1 MQIGID
7 LGATKIEYV
16 LLNDKGDEIIRDRE
30 KTPLDYSETID
41 SISNIVNKLDTK
53 YNNKFEVGICH
64 PGSISNETGL
74 LNNATNSPWMNEK
87 LFQKDIAKK
96 LNRNVFC
103 ENDANCFT
111 LSESIDG
118 SAKHYNIVFGVILG
132 SGCGGGLVVN
142 KKIVK
147 GANNLA
153 GEWGH
158 NHLPR
163 VDINS
168 LKRKTNM
175 RDSQIESFISG
186 LSLSKIFKEKH
197 HKNLKAFEIFE
208 LYRKK
213 DIEAE
218 KIIDEYK
225 ENLSISLCSLINI
238 IDPDA
243 IVFGGG
249 VSNEISFLDEVK
261 KKIEKFLKV
270 GKLNTALIKPMYGD
284 ASGVRGAARLGR
296 KINY

>member
-16 LLNDKGDEIIRDRE
+16 LLNDKGDEIIRDRK
-30 KTPLDYSETID
+30 KTPTEYMIALDCIA
-41 SISNIVNKLDTK
+41 NIVNKLDTK

-74 LNNATNSPWMNEK
+74 LNNATNSTWLNEK
-87 LFQKDIAKK
+87 SFQKDITKK

-103 ENDANCFT
+103 ENDANCFA

-163 VDINS
+163 ININN

-186 LSLSKIFKEKH
+186 LSLSKIFKEKYNKDLQAH
-197 HKNLKAFEIFE
+197 EIFE
-208 LYRKK
+208 LYRKN
-213 DIEAE
+213 DIESE
-218 KIIDEYK
+218 KIIDEYI
-225 ENLSISLCSLINI
+225 ENLSISLCTLINI

-249 VSNEISFLDEVK
+249 VSNEISFLDDVK
-261 KKIEKFLKV
+261 KRIENFLKI
-270 GKLNTALIKPMYGD
+270 GKLNTALIKPLYGD

>member
-16 LLNDKGDEIIRDRE
+16 LLDEQGNEIVRERE
-30 KTPLDYSETID
+30 KSPQNYQETIN
-41 SISNIVNKLDTK
+41 SIGKIVNNLDVK
-53 YNNKFEVGICH
+53 FNNKFEVGICH

-74 LNNATNSPWMNEK
+74 LNNATNSPWLNEK

-197 HKNLKAFEIFE
+197 HKDLKAYEIFE

-261 KKIEKFLKV
+261 KKIEKSLKV

>member
-16 LLNDKGDEIIRDRE
+16 LLNDKGDEIIRARE
-30 KTPLDYSETID
+30 KTPVDYTKTLD

-74 LNNATNSPWMNEK
+74 LNNATNSPWLNEK
-87 LFQKDIAKK
+87 LFQKDIARK

-163 VDINS
+163 VDINI
-168 LKRKTNM
+168 LKTKTNL
-175 RDSQIESFISG
+175 RDSQIESFLSG
-186 LSLSKIFKEKH
+186 LSLSKIFKENYQKD
-197 HKNLKAFEIFE
+197 LKAFEIFE

-225 ENLSISLCSLINI
+225 ENLSISLSSLINI

-261 KKIEKFLKV
+261 KKMEKFLKV
-270 GKLNTALIKPMYGD
+270 GKLNTAFIKPMYGD

>member
-7 LGATKIEYV
+7 IGATKIEYV
-16 LLNDKGDEIIRDRE
+16 ILEDNGKEVIRERE
-30 KTPLDYSETID
+30 KSPTDYRKTLDAIK
-41 SISNIVNKLDTK
+41 SIVSKLEKNYNK
-53 YNNKFEVGICH
+53 KFEIGICH

-74 LNNATNSPWMNEK
+74 LLKSSNALWLNDKP
-87 LFQKDIAKK
+87 FQTDISKK

-103 ENDANCFT
+103 ENDANCFA

-197 HKNLKAFEIFE
+197 HKDLKAYEIFE

-261 KKIEKFLKV
+261 KKIEKSLKV

>member
-197 HKNLKAFEIFE
+197 HKDLKAFEIFE

-261 KKIEKFLKV
+261 KKIEKSLKV

>member
-175 RDSQIESFISG
+175 KDSQIESFISG

-197 HKNLKAFEIFE
+197 HKDLKAYEIFE

-261 KKIEKFLKV
+261 KKIEKLLKV

>member
-16 LLNDKGDEIIRDRE
+16 LLNDKGDEIVRDRE
-30 KTPLDYSETID
+30 RTPTDYTETVD
-41 SISNIVNKLDTK
+41 SISNIVKKLDTK
-53 YNNKFEVGICH
+53 YSNKFEVGICH
-64 PGSISNETGL
+64 PGSISNETGM
-74 LNNATNSPWMNEK
+74 LNNATNSPWLNEK
-87 LFQKDIAKK
+87 LFQKDISKK

-111 LSESIDG
+111 LSESVDG

-163 VDINS
+163 VNINN
-168 LKRKTNM
+168 LKRKTNF
-175 RDSQIESFISG
+175 RDSQIESFLSG
-186 LSLSKIFKEKH
+186 LSLAKIFKEKH
-197 HKNLKAFEIFE
+197 NKDLKAFEIFE

-218 KIIDEYK
+218 RMIDEYK
-225 ENLSISLCSLINI
+225 DNLAISLCSLINV

>member
-16 LLNDKGDEIIRDRE
+16 LLDEKGNELIRERE
-30 KTPLDYSETID
+30 KSPQNYQETID
-41 SISNIVNKLDTK
+41 SIDNIVNKLDIK
-53 YNNKFEVGICH
+53 FNNMFEVGICH

-74 LNNATNSPWMNEK
+74 LNNATNSPWLNEK

-175 RDSQIESFISG
+175 RDSQIESFLSG

-197 HKNLKAFEIFE
+197 HKDLKAFEIFE
-208 LYRKK
+208 LFRKK

-225 ENLSISLCSLINI
+225 DNLAISLSSLINI

>member
-7 LGATKIEYV
+7 LGATKVEYV
-16 LLNDKGDEIIRDRE
+16 LLDEKGSEIIRERE
-30 KTPLDYSETID
+30 KSPQNYQGTIN
-41 SISNIVNKLDTK
+41 SIANIVNKLDVK
-53 YNNKFEVGICH
+53 FNNKFEVGICH

-74 LNNATNSPWMNEK
+74 LNNATNSPWLNEK

-197 HKNLKAFEIFE
+197 HKDLKAFEIFE

-261 KKIEKFLKV
+261 KKIEKLLKV

>member
-16 LLNDKGDEIIRDRE
+16 LLDEKGNEVIRERE
-30 KTPLDYSETID
+30 KSPQNYQETID
-41 SISNIVNKLDTK
+41 SIGNIVNKLDVRFNK
-53 YNNKFEVGICH
+53 KFEVGICH

-74 LNNATNSPWMNEK
+74 LNNATNSPWLNEK

-147 GANNLA
+147 GANKLA

-197 HKNLKAFEIFE
+197 HKDLKAFEIFE

-218 KIIDEYK
+218 KIVDEYK

-261 KKIEKFLKV
+261 KKIEKLLKV

>member
-197 HKNLKAFEIFE
+197 HKDLKAYEIFE

-261 KKIEKFLKV
+261 KKIEKSLKV

>member
-16 LLNDKGDEIIRDRE
+16 LLDEKGNETIRERE
-30 KTPLDYSETID
+30 KSPQNYQGTID
-41 SISNIVNKLDTK
+41 SIGNIVNKLDVK
-53 YNNKFEVGICH
+53 FNNKFEVGICH

-74 LNNATNSPWMNEK
+74 LNNATNSPWLNEK
-87 LFQKDIAKK
+87 LFQKDIATK

-163 VDINS
+163 VDINN

-175 RDSQIESFISG
+175 RDSQIESFLSG
-186 LSLSKIFKEKH
+186 LSLSKIFNEKH
-197 HKNLKAFEIFE
+197 HKDLKAFEIFE

-218 KIIDEYK
+218 KFIDEYK

-238 IDPDA
+238 LDPDA

-284 ASGVRGAARLGR
+284 ASGVRGAARLAR

>member
-16 LLNDKGDEIIRDRE
+16 LLDEKGNEVVRERE
-30 KTPLDYSETID
+30 KSPQNYQETID
-41 SISNIVNKLDTK
+41 SISIIVNKLDVK
-53 YNNKFEVGICH
+53 FNNKFEVGICH

-74 LNNATNSPWMNEK
+74 LNNATNSPWLNEK

-197 HKNLKAFEIFE
+197 HKDLKAFEIFE

-218 KIIDEYK
+218 KIVDEYK

-261 KKIEKFLKV
+261 KKIEKLLKV

>member
-41 SISNIVNKLDTK
+41 TISNIVNKLDTK
-53 YNNKFEVGICH
+53 YNNTFEVGICH

-103 ENDANCFT
+103 ENDANCFA

-118 SAKHYNIVFGVILG
+118 SAKHYNIVFGIILG
-132 SGCGGGLVVN
+132 SGCGGGFVVN

-147 GANNLA
+147 GANNFA

-158 NHLPR
+158 NRFP
-163 VDINS
+163 
-168 LKRKTNM
+168 LKEGTVQ
-175 RDSQIESFISG
+175 DFLSG
-186 LSLSKIFKEKH
+186 LSLSRIFNEKFK
-197 HKNLKAFEIFE
+197 KNLKASEIFD

-213 DIEAE
+213 NTEAC
-218 KIIDEYK
+218 KIIEEYK
-225 ENLSISLCSLINI
+225 ENLAISLSSVINI
-238 IDPDA
+238 LDPDA

-249 VSNEISFLDEVK
+249 VSNEITFLDEIK
-261 KKIEKFLKV
+261 GKIEKYLNEK
-270 GKLNTALIKPMYGD
+270 KINTAFIKPLYGD

-296 KINY
+296 KVNY

>member
-74 LNNATNSPWMNEK
+74 LNNATNSPWLNEK

-197 HKNLKAFEIFE
+197 HKDLKAYEIFE

-261 KKIEKFLKV
+261 KKIEKSLKV

>member
-175 RDSQIESFISG
+175 KDSQIESFISG

-197 HKNLKAFEIFE
+197 HKDLKAYEIFE

-261 KKIEKFLKV
+261 KKIEKSLKV

>member
-16 LLNDKGDEIIRDRE
+16 LLDEQGNEIVRERE
-30 KTPLDYSETID
+30 KSPQNYQETIN
-41 SISNIVNKLDTK
+41 SIGKIVNNLDVK
-53 YNNKFEVGICH
+53 FNNKFEVGICH

-74 LNNATNSPWMNEK
+74 LSNATNSAWLNEK

-118 SAKHYNIVFGVILG
+118 SAKHYDIVFGVILG

-163 VDINS
+163 VDINN

-175 RDSQIESFISG
+175 RDSQIESFLSG
-186 LSLSKIFKEKH
+186 LSLSKIFNEKH
-197 HKNLKAFEIFE
+197 HKDLKAFEIFE

>member
-16 LLNDKGDEIIRDRE
+16 LLDEKGNETIRERE
-30 KTPLDYSETID
+30 KSPQNYQETID
-41 SISNIVNKLDTK
+41 SIGNIVNKLDVK
-53 YNNKFEVGICH
+53 FNNKFEVGICH

-74 LNNATNSPWMNEK
+74 LNNATNSPWLNEK

-118 SAKHYNIVFGVILG
+118 SAKHYDIVFGVILG

-163 VDINS
+163 VDINN

-186 LSLSKIFKEKH
+186 LSLSKIFKEKY
-197 HKNLKAFEIFE
+197 HKDLKAFEIFE

>member
-16 LLNDKGDEIIRDRE
+16 LLNDRGDEIIRDRE
-30 KTPLDYSETID
+30 KTPIDYIDTLDCIN
-41 SISNIVNKLDTK
+41 NIVNKLDAK
-53 YNNKFEVGICH
+53 YKNKFEVGICH

-74 LNNATNSPWMNEK
+74 LNNATNSPWLNEK
-87 LFQKDIAKK
+87 LFQKDIATK

-111 LSESIDG
+111 LSEAIDG

-197 HKNLKAFEIFE
+197 HKDLKAFEIFE

-261 KKIEKFLKV
+261 QKIEKILKV

>member
-16 LLNDKGDEIIRDRE
+16 LLNDKGDEIVRDRE
-30 KTPLDYSETID
+30 KTPLDYPETID

-261 KKIEKFLKV
+261 KKIEKLLKV

>member
-1 MQIGID
+1 
-7 LGATKIEYV
+7 
-16 LLNDKGDEIIRDRE
+16 
-30 KTPLDYSETID
+30 
-41 SISNIVNKLDTK
+41 
-53 YNNKFEVGICH
+53 
-64 PGSISNETGL
+64 
-74 LNNATNSPWMNEK
+74 
-87 LFQKDIAKK
+87 

-163 VDINS
+163 VDINT

-175 RDSQIESFISG
+175 RDSQIESFLSG

-197 HKNLKAFEIFE
+197 HKDLKAFEIFD

-225 ENLSISLCSLINI
+225 ENLAISLCSLINI